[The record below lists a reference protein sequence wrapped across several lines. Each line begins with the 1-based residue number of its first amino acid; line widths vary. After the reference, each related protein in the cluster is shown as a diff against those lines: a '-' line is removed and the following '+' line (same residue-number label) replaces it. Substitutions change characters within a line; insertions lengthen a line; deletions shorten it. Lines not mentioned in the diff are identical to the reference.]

1 MCLIRWVCC
10 GHLKRFESVTDRPEL
25 QRPWRIS
32 RADSGKETEIKNFF
46 VLCLNYPQTTFH
58 PVIFARTEIWHNVQ
72 CFTSQTFKSFF
83 FSMASVP
90 LWWVKARQYCHYWKL
105 RCVFVY
111 SLLQPNPRVFS
122 CREREPHVL
131 HKTNFIFTLFTGR
144 RGTGS
149 TLMMEKLPQ
158 GSSFASLLL
167 HIALNDI

>member
-1 MCLIRWVCC
+1 M
-10 GHLKRFESVTDRPEL
+10 H
-25 QRPWRIS
+25 
-32 RADSGKETEIKNFF
+32 F
-46 VLCLNYPQTTFH
+46 VLTTLKPPSTLLSLLGQKSDTMF
-58 PVIFARTEIWHNVQ
+58 NV
-72 CFTSQTFKSFF
+72 SPLRHSKVFF

-111 SLLQPNPRVFS
+111 SLLRPNPGMFS

>member
-1 MCLIRWVCC
+1 MTKCSMF
-10 GHLKRFESVTDRPEL
+10 HLSDIQKD
-25 QRPWRIS
+25 
-32 RADSGKETEIKNFF
+32 FF
-46 VLCLNYPQTTFH
+46 LFDG
-58 PVIFARTEIWHNVQ
+58 F
-72 CFTSQTFKSFF
+72 
-83 FSMASVP
+83 P
-90 LWWVKARQYCHYWKL
+90 LWGEARQYCHYWKL
-105 RCVFVY
+105 RSVFVY

-149 TLMMEKLPQ
+149 TLMMEELPQ